1 MADNKKKQ
9 DRNEKLVEL
18 NARIE
23 SIVAHES

>member
-23 SIVAHES
+23 NIVAHES